1 MQKAKKIWF
10 NGRFLDW
17 EKAKI
22 HLLTHSL
29 HYGSAVFEGI
39 RCYQTEKG
47 PAVFRLPE
55 HLERF
60 FFSAKS
66 ISMKTPFS
74 KEEIK
79 EAILK
84 TIKINRLKECYI
96 RPIAWFAKGMG
107 LHTKGIPVQVA
118 IATWP
123 WKAYLG
129 EKPIKVK
136 ISKFIRIH
144 PESTISDAKISGN
157 YINSILASQEAKKA
171 GFDEALLLDYQ
182 GYLAEGPGEN
192 IFIAKDNQLF
202 TPERG
207 SILPGITRDSIIK
220 IARDLGIKV
229 IEKKITPEELKLA
242 DEAFFVGTAVEV
254 CPIKRVDNIL
264 VNKGKVGEITK
275 KIRDFYQKIVRGK
288 EKKYLKWLTFVK

>member
-1 MQKAKKIWF
+1 MLKTNKIWF
-10 NGRFLDW
+10 NGKFVDW
-17 EKAKI
+17 QKAKV

-29 HYGSAVFEGI
+29 HYGSSVFEGI

-47 PAVFRLPE
+47 LAVFRLPE

-60 FFSAKS
+60 FYSAKS
-66 ISMKTPFS
+66 ISMEIPFS
-74 KEEIK
+74 KKEIK

-84 TIKINRLKECYI
+84 IIKINRLKECYI
-96 RPIAWFAKGMG
+96 RPIAWFTEGMG

-118 IATWP
+118 IAVWP

-129 EKPIKVK
+129 EKPLKVK

-144 PESTISDAKISGN
+144 PKSTIPDAKISGN

-220 IARDLGIKV
+220 IARDSGIKV
-229 IEKKITPEELKLA
+229 IEKKITPKELKLA

-254 CPIKRVDNIL
+254 CLIKKVDNIL
-264 VNKGKVGEITK
+264 INKGKIGKITK
-275 KIRDFYQKIVRGK
+275 KIREIYQKIIRGK